1 MADIDS
7 DWNSD
12 QILHA
17 RGVFTIFGEINA
29 DTCQQVVQFIMAH
42 NMVTRPKTKN
52 ITLVINSEG
61 GSLLDA
67 FAVIDVIRSSAVP
80 VHTLGIGQI
89 SSAALMIFMAGH
101 SGQRVITANT
111 SILSHQWDGSFTGKL
126 HELMSMK
133 TDMELTQARVIN
145 HYREFSCLDTD
156 AIQKLLLPPH
166 DVFLSAAQAVEYGIA
181 DRIQ

>member
-1 MADIDS
+1 MTDTPSEWDS
-7 DWNSD
+7 QLLLNTK
-12 QILHA
+12 
-17 RGVFTIFGEINA
+17 GVFTVFGEINSEI
-29 DTCQQVVQFIMAH
+29 CEQIVQFIMAH
-42 NMVTRPKTKN
+42 NLVSRPKTKN

-67 FAVIDVIRSSAVP
+67 FAVIDVIRNSAVP

-89 SSAALMIFMAGH
+89 SSAALMIFMAGQASH
-101 SGQRVITANT
+101 RVITQNT
-111 SILSHQWDGSFTGKL
+111 SILSHQWDGSFSGKL

-133 TDMELTQARVIN
+133 TDMELTQARVIQ
-145 HYREFSCLDTD
+145 HYQTCSGLSTEQ
-156 AIQKLLLPPH
+156 IQKLLLPPH